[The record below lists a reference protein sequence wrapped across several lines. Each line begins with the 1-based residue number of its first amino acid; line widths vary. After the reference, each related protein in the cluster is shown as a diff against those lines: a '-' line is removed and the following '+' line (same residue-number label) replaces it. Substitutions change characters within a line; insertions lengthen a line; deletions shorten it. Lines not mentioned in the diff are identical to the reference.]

1 MLAPVFARC
10 TIALGV
16 VVWTCGCTGLALEST
31 PGGDGPSSVVSAG
44 GLAVDPRTETTFV
57 MQRAPAPDGGAPGD
71 PSVTAANGGPV
82 FAIDPDTGASRAVTD
97 LTGLDSIR
105 VLFPR
110 SSVMVM
116 GEDLS
121 AGDVLM
127 RFDDTTLAMTQRVS
141 TTASFW
147 GTRTSPTGTYVAV
160 ADNSKSNAPV
170 NVIEADSLSVHAMP
184 WGGQELEAM
193 WMNRSDTLVAILFDQ
208 GAGEIG
214 TGRIM
219 TWSLPALAAG
229 GFATSSD
236 GTWASPTLDVPLAN
250 VGFDF
255 DFSYTW
261 IAVSPDDTTAAFPVI
276 RNPSTDAGTTGNDH
290 QVLVVDLA
298 SGALHTVDDAYG
310 PVGYTPD
317 GHDDRLVQVRGV
329 VRRHPATPARRLR
342 GPVVVGDGRAERASS
357 VVFSVTREGND
368 VVVASNLGNADLAIY
383 DITMHKFVA
392 VGGPPL
398 GLENFVSRI
407 GYDQLWI
414 VDRGLYTLNF
424 QTAVLKGVPLSWTP
438 LNINILPTRDLLVLD
453 DANSGAIRFF
463 SPSTLAVERTV
474 NLPLAPSSGR

>member
-1 MLAPVFARC
+1 MVTTLFARC

-16 VVWTCGCTGLALEST
+16 VVWTCGCTGLVLEST

-82 FAIDPDTGASRAVTD
+82 FAIDPDTGTSRAVTD

-160 ADNSKSNAPV
+160 ADNSKSNAPI

-219 TWSLPALAAG
+219 TWSLPALAAS

-250 VGFDF
+250 VGFDL

-276 RNPSTDAGTTGNDH
+276 RNPSADAGTTGNDH
-290 QVLVVDLA
+290 QVLVVNLA
-298 SGALHTVDDAYG
+298 SGTLQAVDDAYG

-317 GHDDRLVQVRGV
+317 GTTIVSYRYAGSSGGTPQLLLVDS
-329 VRRHPATPARRLR
+329 ADL
-342 GPVVVGDGRAERASS
+342 SS
-357 VVFSVTREGND
+357 SGMDVPSGQAPSYFVTREGND

-414 VDRGLYTLNF
+414 VDQGLYTLNF

-463 SPSTLAVERTV
+463 SPSTLTVERTV